1 MWDAADERNYAM
13 ETANGSG
20 QIHDDEFATDIR
32 RYAADPRF
40 ETYLEIGTWNGLGS
54 TRAFADGFSART
66 KKYVFYSLE
75 CNADKCAD
83 AQKLYERDANMH
95 VLNEVLWNEEPADFY
110 EVFPQCRTNPTAR
123 RWHEIDMIN
132 MKACPL
138 FLERPGGVPE
148 IFDVVLL
155 DGGEFTT
162 YHEFQA
168 LKDRC
173 RILMLDDVNSDKCR
187 LIRDELCSNPDRW
200 TVLKTNAVR
209 NGYLIAERKKNMM

>member
-13 ETANGSG
+13 ETASGSG
-20 QIHDDEFATDIR
+20 QIHDDEFAADIR

-54 TRAFADGFSART
+54 TRAFVDGFSTR

-83 AQKLYERDANMH
+83 AQKLYERDQNVH
-95 VLNEVLWNEEPADFY
+95 VLNEVIWNEEPADFY
-110 EVFPQCRTNPTAR
+110 EVFPQCRTDPTAG

-132 MKACPL
+132 MKKCPL
-138 FLERPGGVPE
+138 FLKRSGGVPE

-162 YHEFQA
+162 YHEFRA
-168 LKDRC
+168 LEDRC

-187 LIRDELCSNPDRW
+187 LIRDHLRSNPDRW
-200 TVLKTNAVR
+200 TVLKTSAVR
-209 NGYLIAERKKNMM
+209 NGYLIAERKKI